1 MRSFSEYLVYRAPL
15 RNCLFHVQVTQISTS
30 RYSLKLFH
38 RCYSNILYKNEK
50 YPIEGVHLLKIL
62 ENLLWG
68 GWFVMKLRDA
78 NLQVYQKNSL
88 TYPPSWIL
96 PSFSKNTWRL
106 LLPKTLSKCASKT
119 SLRKNKRKVV
129 LLVTYLFNYDLSKS
143 TSFMLNLAF
152 DFVSSTIF
160 VK

>member
-50 YPIEGVHLLKIL
+50 YPIKGVHLLKIL
-62 ENLLWG
+62 ENYLWG
-68 GWFVMKLRDA
+68 GWFVMKLPT
-78 NLQVYQKNSL
+78 YKFTKKNSL
-88 TYPPSWIL
+88 TSPPSWIL
-96 PSFSKNTWRL
+96 PSFSKSTWRL
-106 LLPKTLSKCASKT
+106 LLPKRLSTCASKT

-129 LLVTYLFNYDLSKS
+129 LLVIYLFNYDSSKS

-152 DFVSSTIF
+152 AFVLSTIF